1 MFHCWFISGVSLI
14 AGENKVQRLNK
25 NKLWC
30 TVAKDFGFERGN
42 PSSEFH
48 TKIRENKMALIP
60 SGQLLLAIL
69 IGLVVVL
76 AMLTSPVS
84 AARKMKPPIK
94 SEESNRKNR
103 RSVGKS
109 IFPSFQS
116 SNFQIIVDM
125 EKKLIAIILVVLN
138 LTVTTV
144 KHKF

>member
-1 MFHCWFISGVSLI
+1 
-14 AGENKVQRLNK
+14 
-25 NKLWC
+25 
-30 TVAKDFGFERGN
+30 
-42 PSSEFH
+42 
-48 TKIRENKMALIP
+48 
-60 SGQLLLAIL
+60 
-69 IGLVVVL
+69 
-76 AMLTSPVS
+76 
-84 AARKMKPPIK
+84 MKPPIK

-125 EKKLIAIILVVLN
+125 EKKKLIAIILVVLN